1 MKKVAAFFDFDRTII
16 GGNSQLLEA
25 AYIVRN
31 QKCSL
36 FYLLRLMN
44 VLAAAALFRMNLVT
58 YNRYNEIYLR
68 THAGKPLWKL
78 EHVAALFSRKMIFPR
93 LFNDAIKLMD
103 GHRAKGHMIV
113 IVSGTTEHIL
123 KPFQKAFAPDR
134 IVCTRLET
142 NSDGICTGR
151 VLGEICLGEEKRRAV
166 EMSALQLDIDLG
178 LSYAYSDHHSDI
190 PFLKAVGNPVA
201 VNPNE
206 KLKKYAVNAN
216 WAIKYL
222 S

>member
-16 GGNSQLLEA
+16 GADSQVLEA
-25 AYIVRN
+25 AYIVKN
-31 QKCSL
+31 QKCSV
-36 FYLLRLMN
+36 FYLLRLVK
-44 VLAAAALFRMNLVT
+44 VLAASALFRMNLVT
-58 YNRYNEIYLR
+58 YNRYNEVYLR
-68 THAGKPLWKL
+68 THAGKSLRNL
-78 EHVAALFSRKMIFPR
+78 EHVADIFSRKMIFPR
-93 LFNDAIKLMD
+93 LFNDAIKLMAM
-103 GHRAKGHMIV
+103 HRANGHMIV

-123 KPFQKAFAPDR
+123 KPFQRVFAPDN
-134 IVCTRLET
+134 VLCTRLET
-142 NSDGICTGR
+142 NLDGICTGR
-151 VLGEICLGEEKRRAV
+151 VLGKICLGEEKRRAL
-166 EMSALQLDIDLG
+166 EMLALQLNIDLG

-206 KLKKYAVNAN
+206 RLKKYAVHAN